1 MRRMKPCSRLV
12 ILLIVIIAARPL
24 QGRDVMLRVDNPAAA
39 VAASNKATDLANKGD
54 LEGAIGYYTAAFKID
69 PQMYVAIYSRG
80 TIYMRQHKWEQ
91 ALADFNHALTVSP
104 SFMLAAIKRADVYRH
119 TGKYDKALAEL
130 DHIINL
136 HPRIHTDA
144 LARSDRAWIYATCPN
159 PAFRN
164 GKQAVA
170 DADAACHIDAWDTWD
185 YIDTLAAAY
194 AETGDF
200 EKAVKFEEKAI
211 HKARGDADA
220 VKGAQERLALYQQHR
235 PFRLAAGG

>member
-1 MRRMKPCSRLV
+1 MKSCSRLV
-12 ILLIVIIAARPL
+12 ILLVVIIAARPL
-24 QGRDVMLRVDNPAAA
+24 LGRDVMLSVDNPAAA
-39 VAASNKATDLANKGD
+39 VAAANKANDLDKKGD
-54 LEGAIGYYTAAFKID
+54 FNGAIGYYSAAFKID

-80 TIYMRQHKWEQ
+80 DIYMRQHKWDL
-91 ALADFNHALTVSP
+91 ALADFNRALTVCP
-104 SFMLAAIKRADVYRH
+104 SFLLAAITRAEVYRH
-119 TGKYDKALAEL
+119 TGKYDKALAQL
-130 DHIINL
+130 DQIINL

-170 DADAACHIDAWDTWD
+170 DADAACHIDSWDTWD

-200 EKAVKFEEKAI
+200 EKAIKFEEKAI
-211 HKARGDADA
+211 HKARGDPDA
-220 VKGAQERLALYQQHR
+220 VKDAQERLALYQQHR
-235 PFRLAAGG
+235 PFRLAAAR